1 MLPIDGP
8 GSRTLVLTVS
18 SPGPC
23 SVTRLHLHPAPVIL
37 FSLVIMLIIVSGHDF
52 VLDPSLV
59 NNITAVELPS
69 FARPEPTAT
78 AAVTTTFEFSEDP
91 SSNEIEVEITTM
103 SL

>member
-1 MLPIDGP
+1 ML
-8 GSRTLVLTVS
+8 L
-18 SPGPC
+18 
-23 SVTRLHLHPAPVIL
+23 
-37 FSLVIMLIIVSGHDF
+37 IVSGHDF

-103 SL
+103 QQCLFDFIEHDIFFRTPPRPEY